1 MEENTMNQTQE
12 GEMVSVLQFRV
23 LIHSYIT
30 EILSGMRVCRIPLS
44 HVAPRF
50 GVTTKNKRK
59 ALAQLLANYEATM
72 GEPFE
77 DSRLER
83 IFG

>member
-1 MEENTMNQTQE
+1 MSQTHE

-30 EILSGMRVCRIPLS
+30 EILTGMRVCQIPLS
-44 HVAPRF
+44 RVAPRF
-50 GVTTKNKRK
+50 GVTTKNKKK

-72 GEPFE
+72 GEPFQ

-83 IFG
+83 IFA